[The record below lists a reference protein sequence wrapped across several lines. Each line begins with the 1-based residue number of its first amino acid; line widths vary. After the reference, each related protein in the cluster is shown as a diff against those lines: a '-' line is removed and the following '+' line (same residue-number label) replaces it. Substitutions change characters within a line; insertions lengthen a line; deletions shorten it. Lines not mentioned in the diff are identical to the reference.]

1 MATKSG
7 FIHLTGKRA
16 DPKSTISYSV
26 TTSITLIASMPHVA
40 NLDFSVAIRYSVGRS
55 RKEALVFCGG
65 DIYAKRK
72 HGD

>member
-1 MATKSG
+1 MATKSD

-16 DPKSTISYSV
+16 DPKLTISYSV
-26 TTSITLIASMPHVA
+26 TMSIVLIALMPHVA

-65 DIYAKRK
+65 AVHAKRK
-72 HGD
+72 HGA